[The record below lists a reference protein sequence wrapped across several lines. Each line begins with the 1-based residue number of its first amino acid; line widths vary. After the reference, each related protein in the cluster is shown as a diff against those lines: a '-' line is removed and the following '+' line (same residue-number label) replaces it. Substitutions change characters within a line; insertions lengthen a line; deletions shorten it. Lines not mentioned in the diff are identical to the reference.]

1 MKYVWRLPPKS
12 LLNGNQEFFFFKYKP
27 TRPKKMGKKITVGV
41 SKFMENGEQMLIDW
55 AEQTRLKDRD
65 LHRETN

>member
-1 MKYVWRLPPKS
+1 MAI
-12 LLNGNQEFFFFKYKP
+12 EIFFFKYKP
-27 TRPKKMGKKITVGV
+27 TRPKKMDKKRTVGV

-55 AEQTRLKDRD
+55 AEQTRLKDRG

>member
-1 MKYVWRLPPKS
+1 MEAPSQISPKWQS
-12 LLNGNQEFFFFKYKP
+12 RIFFFEYKP

-65 LHRETN
+65 LHRETD